1 MLLLL
6 SVAAPLDVVLRSP
19 AARGAEL
26 LKDELRG
33 NKYALNRWDPDP
45 TFYEWVVLMKSL
57 VLIATSLAA

>member
-19 AARGAEL
+19 ATRGAEL
-26 LKDELRG
+26 LKDQLRG

-45 TFYEWVVLMKSL
+45 TFMNELC
-57 VLIATSLAA
+57 